1 MSVEYTSRQQELLT
15 NMKNRTT
22 IAVRFLLDDIHS
34 AANPI
39 TPLKDMGLRTSVYK
53 TMGIPENGIVRGT
66 IEWRV
71 PYAQYQERG
80 RRYNDPPY
88 TVRHYTTPGTGKHF
102 ASRAVQKSLQQIPMY
117 FGGRL

>member
-1 MSVEYTSRQQELLT
+1 MSVTYKSRTQDILF
-15 NMKNRTT
+15 NMRTRTT
-22 IAVRFLLDDIHS
+22 LATRLLLDDVHTY
-34 AANPI
+34 ANPI

-53 TMGIPENGIVRGT
+53 TVDSPETGVVRGT

-88 TVRHYTTPGTGKHF
+88 TGRHYTTSGTGKHF
-102 ASRAVQKSLQQIPMY
+102 ASRAIKASLQKIPLY
-117 FGGRL
+117 YGGKL